1 MDIASISCSQCHH
14 DLGTLLNLW
23 TQIGKSYISPVVHT
37 CTALDVTPDG
47 AIKHGEKGTIVENC
61 RVQQV
66 ICTLCRSV
74 LGSKCLGSAVN
85 HVLQEGSLLF
95 RVSSIHIKDPNGHDT
110 IRPIIER
117 ALSLKNP
124 PSHAS
129 QDDNGAPSYKEYDRE
144 QGAAEHPG
152 IECILDKIDAQGEQI
167 ERLDTAGIQVVA
179 SLDRSLQQI
188 GETIRIM
195 KDDMTCAKR
204 ELLNNS
210 NKTRELA
217 NDVLSTQTEVEK
229 VKRTLQP
236 LIVESHLE
244 QERLSIDAAISEAKV
259 SLGVEF
265 SSMCD
270 TYLETADLLESKLEN
285 MQRDLKEFRNTAHA
299 ALLESKTNFE
309 DIAAL
314 KSELGHLRQDLALE
328 RSSKSSSTNTAF
340 TSHEVDIITSNITK
354 IGNKAS
360 QIEPLQ
366 MELELLKSRMQ
377 RIEAQAA
384 GWQREPPA
392 STGGKQLQQ
401 NLLPDPDWG
410 PKNYQGWDRR

>member
-1 MDIASISCSQCHH
+1 
-14 DLGTLLNLW
+14 
-23 TQIGKSYISPVVHT
+23 
-37 CTALDVTPDG
+37 
-47 AIKHGEKGTIVENC
+47 
-61 RVQQV
+61 
-66 ICTLCRSV
+66 
-74 LGSKCLGSAVN
+74 
-85 HVLQEGSLLF
+85 
-95 RVSSIHIKDPNGHDT
+95 
-110 IRPIIER
+110 
-117 ALSLKNP
+117 
-124 PSHAS
+124 
-129 QDDNGAPSYKEYDRE
+129 
-144 QGAAEHPG
+144 
-152 IECILDKIDAQGEQI
+152 
-167 ERLDTAGIQVVA
+167 
-179 SLDRSLQQI
+179 
-188 GETIRIM
+188 M

-217 NDVLSTQTEVEK
+217 NNVLSTQTEVEK

-285 MQRDLKEFRNTAHA
+285 MQRDLKGFRNTAHA

-410 PKNYQGWDRR
+410 YSRGASIKGSVGSNGPAIPKTRDNHINPSTPPTVYHSPPDLSSSPIAFEKRRKSSGPRITKAGTVDKRCLRDRSKPATTVRISRTPGKS